1 MKRAIMS
8 FVMVFVL
15 MFGFCCI
22 PKMAEGDSNLGTSG
36 LYYSPVVGGY
46 LVCGYEGIDADIII
60 PDTYID
66 GDVIGF
72 VEHAFES
79 SQINSVTMGANIK
92 EISDDAFWDCKL
104 TQVKLNEGL
113 EVLGGFREAP
123 YLTEVTV
130 PSTVTKIDNL
140 AFFRA
145 IRLQNVHFEK
155 GSQLEVIDSG
165 AFKHCASLQSINLE
179 DTNLINLEAAFA
191 NCVSIK
197 ELHLPASCTN
207 FGGGVFEG
215 WTSDQTIYFGCSR
228 KSIQYINNGYLVERN
243 RYSESDWDSII
254 DNMILQGCEAK
265 VVFPD

>member
-8 FVMVFVL
+8 FVMVFIL

-92 EISDDAFWDCKL
+92 EISDDLYLLVAKARCKGISKETL
-104 TQVKLNEGL
+104 
-113 EVLGGFREAP
+113 
-123 YLTEVTV
+123 
-130 PSTVTKIDNL
+130 
-140 AFFRA
+140 
-145 IRLQNVHFEK
+145 H
-155 GSQLEVIDSG
+155 QLVDEHYG
-165 AFKHCASLQSINLE
+165 K
-179 DTNLINLEAAFA
+179 
-191 NCVSIK
+191 
-197 ELHLPASCTN
+197 
-207 FGGGVFEG
+207 
-215 WTSDQTIYFGCSR
+215 R
-228 KSIQYINNGYLVERN
+228 NG
-243 RYSESDWDSII
+243 
-254 DNMILQGCEAK
+254 
-265 VVFPD
+265 